1 MSTIRLKNISKAYNR
16 ISVMDNIELTIDE
29 GEFVAF
35 VGPSGCGK
43 STLLRMIAGLE
54 QQTTGSIL
62 IDNKDVSHLPPAKR
76 GIGMVFQTYALY
88 PHLTV
93 FNNMALALKQ
103 AKLSKLD
110 IQQRVDDAAKV
121 LRLEQYL
128 KRKPAELSGGQRQR
142 VAIGRAMVR
151 KPKVFLLDEPLSNLD
166 AALRTE
172 VRLELAKLHR
182 QLSSTMIYVTHD
194 QVEAMTLADRIVVL
208 NEGKIEQVG
217 DPLTLYH
224 HPDNQFV
231 AEFIGSPKINLLPA
245 ELSTSGQQITL
256 SSGLFKSINWPW
268 QPNTTATKVK
278 LGIRPEDIEVTTD
291 HNNAAMVGK
300 IIMKESLGSDSY
312 IYVSL
317 SHDYNMVVRVTADQ
331 PCFVG
336 QSIGLILNLSRS
348 HLFAENG
355 RSLKTPAQEQLKQTI
370 SVKKGIAAKDEP
382 AQIA

>member
-1 MSTIRLKNISKAYNR
+1 MSTIQLTNISKTYNR
-16 ISVMDNIELTIDE
+16 VTVMENIDLSIAE

-54 QQTTGSIL
+54 QQTTGNII
-62 IDNKDVSHLPPAKR
+62 IDNQDVSKLPPAKR

-103 AKLSKLD
+103 AKLKKPE
-110 IQQRVDDAAKV
+110 IEQRLAEAAKV
-121 LRLEQYL
+121 LRLEKYL
-128 KRKPAELSGGQRQR
+128 NRKPAELSGGQRQR

-182 QLSSTMIYVTHD
+182 RLSSTMIYVTHD

-217 DPLTLYH
+217 EPLTLYH
-224 HPDNQFV
+224 QPANQFI

-245 ELSTSGQQITL
+245 ELTTDNRKVTLTSY
-256 SSGLFKSINWPW
+256 LFKPIKWPW
-268 QPNTTATKVK
+268 QLNEKVKKVK
-278 LGIRPEDIEVTTD
+278 LGVRPEDIELMSN
-291 HNNAAMVGK
+291 HQQAELVGK
-300 IIMKESLGSDSY
+300 IIMKEALGCDSY
-312 IYVSL
+312 LYVNL
-317 SHDYNMVVRVTADQ
+317 ADDYNLVVRITADQ

-336 QSIGLILNLSRS
+336 QSVGLKLNLSRV

-355 RSLKTPAQEQLKQTI
+355 QSLKTSVNESMKSTVIEKEQSAQL
-370 SVKKGIAAKDEP
+370 V
-382 AQIA
+382 

>member
-1 MSTIRLKNISKAYNR
+1 MSTIQLKNISKAYNR
-16 ISVMDNIELTIDE
+16 ISVMDNIELAIDE

-54 QQTTGSIL
+54 QQTTGKIL

-224 HPDNQFV
+224 HPVNQFV

-256 SSGLFKSINWPW
+256 SSALFKSIRWPW
-268 QPNTTATKVK
+268 QPNTAVTTVK
-278 LGIRPEDIEVTTD
+278 LGIRPEDVEVTTN
-291 HNNAAMVGK
+291 HKQATMVGK
-300 IIMKESLGSDSY
+300 IIMKESLGCDSY

-317 SHDYNMVVRVTADQ
+317 SHDYNMIVRVTADQ

-336 QSIGLILNLSRS
+336 QSIGLVLNLSRA

-355 RSLKTPAQEQLKQTI
+355 RSLKTSVKEQLKQSI
-370 SVKKGIAAKDEP
+370 SVKKDAAAKDES